1 MGDDKPSV
9 VASVVGGS
17 ACPQADDTPAPAI
30 ALGTTRSTVNELRAP
45 MNRQQAAHTTGKQT
59 GAFTL
64 VELSVTM
71 GVLVLLVLLFTQ
83 LFNSAA
89 TVTILGYKKMDADSQ
104 ARQVFDRM
112 AFDFGQMVKRTDKRP
127 DVRPDVDYY
136 LKSSSGSVT
145 DCGVCGAEAGNDQ
158 AAFY

>member
-1 MGDDKPSV
+1 
-9 VASVVGGS
+9 
-17 ACPQADDTPAPAI
+17 
-30 ALGTTRSTVNELRAP
+30 
-45 MNRQQAAHTTGKQT
+45 
-59 GAFTL
+59 
-64 VELSVTM
+64 M

-158 AAFY
+158 AAFYSAVAGYYPTPTAIPTGTPIGASPVSLVSY